1 MTDQPS
7 LSALRRTVLVV
18 ALLNF
23 GYFFVEAGVAWSI
36 GSVSLFADSVDFL
49 EDTAVNLL
57 IFVAIGWP
65 LAHRA
70 KAGKA
75 MAVIIMVP
83 AAAALWQAVT
93 KFSNPEAPDP
103 LSLMLTAGGAV
114 VVNTVC
120 AALLLRHRDHGGSM
134 SKAAWLAARND
145 VVVNLGIIAMGVLT
159 LTLVPNGW
167 PDLILGL
174 GIVVLNFHAAKEV
187 WEVAEEENLAAK
199 ALRARWTTTDP
210 AAQRDKQL
218 QLRPART
225 TTQHPS
231 RRHTQ
236 PVGPNQDHIALA
248 VSAAADGGPRFT
260 PLGSIS
266 GLSALPSLASCF
278 HDGGWTVVAWDG
290 ESAPD
295 LG

>member
-1 MTDQPS
+1 M
-7 LSALRRTVLVV
+7 LLV
-18 ALLNF
+18 ALLNL

-65 LAHRA
+65 LARRA

-174 GIVVLNFHAAKEV
+174 SIVVLNFHAAKEV

-199 ALRARWTTTDP
+199 ALA
-210 AAQRDKQL
+210 
-218 QLRPART
+218 
-225 TTQHPS
+225 
-231 RRHTQ
+231 
-236 PVGPNQDHIALA
+236 
-248 VSAAADGGPRFT
+248 
-260 PLGSIS
+260 
-266 GLSALPSLASCF
+266 
-278 HDGGWTVVAWDG
+278 G
-290 ESAPD
+290 EVD
-295 LG
+295 DD

>member
-1 MTDQPS
+1 M
-7 LSALRRTVLVV
+7 LLV
-18 ALLNF
+18 ALLNL
-23 GYFFVEAGVAWSI
+23 GYFFVEAGVGWSI

-57 IFVAIGWP
+57 IFVATGWP

-70 KAGKA
+70 KAGKT

-114 VVNTVC
+114 VVNTVS

-145 VVVNLGIIAMGVLT
+145 VVVNLGILAMGALT
-159 LTLVPNGW
+159 LTLVPNAW
-167 PDLILGL
+167 PDLLLGL

-187 WEVAEEENLAAK
+187 WEVAEEEDLAAK
-199 ALRARWTTTDP
+199 ALA
-210 AAQRDKQL
+210 
-218 QLRPART
+218 
-225 TTQHPS
+225 
-231 RRHTQ
+231 
-236 PVGPNQDHIALA
+236 
-248 VSAAADGGPRFT
+248 
-260 PLGSIS
+260 
-266 GLSALPSLASCF
+266 
-278 HDGGWTVVAWDG
+278 G
-290 ESAPD
+290 EVD
-295 LG
+295 DD

>member
-1 MTDQPS
+1 M
-7 LSALRRTVLVV
+7 LVV

-199 ALRARWTTTDP
+199 ALA
-210 AAQRDKQL
+210 
-218 QLRPART
+218 
-225 TTQHPS
+225 
-231 RRHTQ
+231 
-236 PVGPNQDHIALA
+236 
-248 VSAAADGGPRFT
+248 
-260 PLGSIS
+260 
-266 GLSALPSLASCF
+266 
-278 HDGGWTVVAWDG
+278 G
-290 ESAPD
+290 EVD
-295 LG
+295 DD

>member
-1 MTDQPS
+1 M
-7 LSALRRTVLVV
+7 LVV
-18 ALLNF
+18 ALLNL

-65 LAHRA
+65 IAHRA

-93 KFSNPEAPDP
+93 KFSNPEAPDA

-167 PDLILGL
+167 PDLLLGL

-199 ALRARWTTTDP
+199 ALA
-210 AAQRDKQL
+210 
-218 QLRPART
+218 
-225 TTQHPS
+225 
-231 RRHTQ
+231 
-236 PVGPNQDHIALA
+236 
-248 VSAAADGGPRFT
+248 
-260 PLGSIS
+260 
-266 GLSALPSLASCF
+266 
-278 HDGGWTVVAWDG
+278 G
-290 ESAPD
+290 EVD
-295 LG
+295 DD

>member
-1 MTDQPS
+1 M
-7 LSALRRTVLVV
+7 LLV
-18 ALLNF
+18 ALLNL

-65 LAHRA
+65 LAYRA

-120 AALLLRHRDHGGSM
+120 AALLLRHRDHRCSM

-159 LTLVPNGW
+159 LTLVPNAW
-167 PDLILGL
+167 PDLLLGL

-187 WEVAEEENLAAK
+187 WEVAEEEDLAAK
-199 ALRARWTTTDP
+199 ALA
-210 AAQRDKQL
+210 
-218 QLRPART
+218 
-225 TTQHPS
+225 
-231 RRHTQ
+231 
-236 PVGPNQDHIALA
+236 
-248 VSAAADGGPRFT
+248 
-260 PLGSIS
+260 
-266 GLSALPSLASCF
+266 
-278 HDGGWTVVAWDG
+278 G
-290 ESAPD
+290 EVD
-295 LG
+295 DD

>member
-1 MTDQPS
+1 M
-7 LSALRRTVLVV
+7 LLV
-18 ALLNF
+18 ALLNL

-65 LAHRA
+65 LAYRA

-114 VVNTVC
+114 VDNTVC

-159 LTLVPNGW
+159 LTLVPNAW
-167 PDLILGL
+167 PDLLLGL

-187 WEVAEEENLAAK
+187 WEVAEEEDLAAK
-199 ALRARWTTTDP
+199 ALA
-210 AAQRDKQL
+210 
-218 QLRPART
+218 
-225 TTQHPS
+225 
-231 RRHTQ
+231 
-236 PVGPNQDHIALA
+236 
-248 VSAAADGGPRFT
+248 
-260 PLGSIS
+260 
-266 GLSALPSLASCF
+266 
-278 HDGGWTVVAWDG
+278 G
-290 ESAPD
+290 EVD
-295 LG
+295 DD

>member
-1 MTDQPS
+1 M
-7 LSALRRTVLVV
+7 LLV
-18 ALLNF
+18 ALLNL

-65 LAHRA
+65 LARRA

-187 WEVAEEENLAAK
+187 WEVAEEEDLAAK
-199 ALRARWTTTDP
+199 ALA
-210 AAQRDKQL
+210 
-218 QLRPART
+218 
-225 TTQHPS
+225 
-231 RRHTQ
+231 
-236 PVGPNQDHIALA
+236 
-248 VSAAADGGPRFT
+248 GGV
-260 PLGSIS
+260 
-266 GLSALPSLASCF
+266 
-278 HDGGWTVVAWDG
+278 DD
-290 ESAPD
+290 D
-295 LG
+295 

>member
-1 MTDQPS
+1 M
-7 LSALRRTVLVV
+7 LLV
-18 ALLNF
+18 ALLNL

-65 LAHRA
+65 LARRA

-75 MAVIIMVP
+75 MAVIIMLP

-199 ALRARWTTTDP
+199 ALA
-210 AAQRDKQL
+210 
-218 QLRPART
+218 
-225 TTQHPS
+225 
-231 RRHTQ
+231 
-236 PVGPNQDHIALA
+236 
-248 VSAAADGGPRFT
+248 
-260 PLGSIS
+260 
-266 GLSALPSLASCF
+266 
-278 HDGGWTVVAWDG
+278 G
-290 ESAPD
+290 EVD
-295 LG
+295 DD

>member
-1 MTDQPS
+1 MAHGAPRAESRAVRAPRPAPTRPCYGAALLRRGAARSQPCAPGPTPPARRYGEAVS
-7 LSALRRTVLVV
+7 HDLPPAPDDDDDDDLRPIISPSTLRRTVLLVAALNLAYFVVEASV
-18 ALLNF
+18 AL
-23 GYFFVEAGVAWSI
+23 AI
-36 GSVSLFADSVDFL
+36 GSVALFADSVDFL

-134 SKAAWLAARND
+134 SKAAWLPE
-145 VVVNLGIIAMGVLT
+145 MT
-159 LTLVPNGW
+159 
-167 PDLILGL
+167 
-174 GIVVLNFHAAKEV
+174 
-187 WEVAEEENLAAK
+187 
-199 ALRARWTTTDP
+199 
-210 AAQRDKQL
+210 
-218 QLRPART
+218 
-225 TTQHPS
+225 S
-231 RRHTQ
+231 
-236 PVGPNQDHIALA
+236 
-248 VSAAADGGPRFT
+248 S
-260 PLGSIS
+260 
-266 GLSALPSLASCF
+266 
-278 HDGGWTVVAWDG
+278 
-290 ESAPD
+290 
-295 LG
+295 